1 MTVETN
7 LWSIGET
14 KAPLP
19 PLVSGAPII
28 GSGLSLAKEPVRF
41 LTGLYQK
48 YGPVFRIRVFNQI
61 VTVMAGLEMKKI
73 TPPPGKKVFINQKVF
88 FFFFSTLR
96 TSKK

>member
-61 VTVMAGLEMKKI
+61 VTVMAGLVRYKI
-73 TPPPGKKVFINQKVF
+73 YSLQGIKFFSKHHAF
-88 FFFFSTLR
+88 FFFYLSLST
-96 TSKK
+96 SQ